1 VQPIFRLIQERGNVA
16 EEEMY
21 RTFNMGLGMIVVCAP
36 DEAETV
42 RAQVPQALLV
52 GEVIAQKAKQRVVID

>member
-1 VQPIFRLIQERGNVA
+1 VA
-16 EEEMY
+16 EGEMY

-36 DEAETV
+36 EDVETV